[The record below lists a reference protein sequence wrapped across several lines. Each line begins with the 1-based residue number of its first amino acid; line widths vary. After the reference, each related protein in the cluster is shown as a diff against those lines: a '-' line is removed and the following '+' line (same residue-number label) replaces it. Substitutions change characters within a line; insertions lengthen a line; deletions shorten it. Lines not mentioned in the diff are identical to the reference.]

1 MPRIPAART
10 LSFMRAT
17 LLAMALVVPAPSAM
31 SNDSTAI
38 LESGALQLTVSP
50 SIVLERE
57 DLHLGTSEVRVSYRF
72 RNTSRK
78 DIATLVAFPLPEI
91 TVGDDAQYDIGDA
104 DPANFIGFSV
114 TVNGQP
120 VTPEL
125 ELRATRFGIDQT
137 GLLARHGIPVLPFG
151 PGFHQRLEA
160 VSGAARTELERA
172 GLVDWTSAF
181 GANNKPLPTPHWK
194 AHASYYWTQTFPAI
208 AVTEVSHRYRPVSGV
223 SFFYEGMVNDKA
235 LQQTYCMDEGFR
247 NAALQRFGGGNAAVR
262 ELHYVLRTGANWL
275 GTIGEFHLTIDKGAP
290 GNLVSLCID
299 GIRKTGPTTFEV
311 TRRNFIPEQDLKI
324 LVLEPIKAQ

>member
-1 MPRIPAART
+1 MPKNPAARA
-10 LSFMRAT
+10 LPYVRAA
-17 LLAMALVVPAPSAM
+17 LLAVALPGPAPFASA
-31 SNDSTAI
+31 NDSTAI
-38 LESGALQLTVSP
+38 LKSGALQLTVSP
-50 SIVLERE
+50 SIALERE
-57 DLHLGTSEVRVSYRF
+57 DLYLSMREVRVSYRF

-78 DIATLVAFPLPEI
+78 DITTLVAFPLPEI
-91 TVGDDAQYDIGDA
+91 TVGDDTQYDVGDA

-114 TVNGQP
+114 TANSQP

-137 GLLARHGIPVLPFG
+137 ALLARHGIPVLPFG
-151 PGFHQRLEA
+151 PRFHQSLET
-160 VSGAARTELERA
+160 VSGAARDELERA

-181 GANNKPLPTPHWK
+181 GANNEPLPTPHWK
-194 AHASYYWTQTFPAI
+194 AHASYYWTQTFPVG

-223 SFFYEGMVNDKA
+223 SFFYDGMVNDKA
-235 LQQTYCMDEGFR
+235 MQQAYCMDKGFR
-247 NAALQRFGGGNAAVR
+247 KTAVARFGGGNAAMR

-299 GIRKTGPTTFEV
+299 GIRKTGPAIFEM

-324 LVLEPIKAQ
+324 LVLEPMRAQ